1 MSDYA
6 LFVTAPLHLESLL
19 AEELHALGIDQARET
34 RGGVGF
40 RGTLEEA
47 YRVCLWSRVA
57 NRVLLEL
64 ARFTADSPEALYRG
78 VQQIDW
84 RDHFGVADTFAVQF
98 QSSQS
103 TITHSQYGAL
113 KAKDAVVDQFRERD
127 GERPSIDTGWP
138 DVRINVYVQRNQ
150 ASVSLDLSG
159 DSLHRRG
166 YRRAGGAAPLKENLA
181 AAILLRAGWPAIA
194 REQGSLLD
202 PMCGSGTL
210 LIEGAWI
217 AADIA
222 PGLRREYWGFSGWR
236 QHDPTLWQKLYDEAQ
251 QRREQGLTRLP
262 AIHGYD
268 IDERAIDGARQNV
281 QAAGLE
287 EAIDL
292 HCQSLHQLHPAAD
305 LKPGLVIVNP
315 PYGERLGSD
324 SDLPLVYQQ
333 LGQTLKQQF
342 AGWQVALFTGNPEL
356 TGQLQLRSLRR
367 HSLYNGPIEC
377 KLFHY
382 QVDTQHDISPR
393 GYPRP
398 LTPTEF
404 TDNARMLANRLQ
416 KNRKQLSRWLAR
428 ENIHCYRLYDADM
441 PEYALAIDVYEGD
454 QRRVHVQEYAPPRS
468 VDSAKARQRLREAL
482 GVILDSLQIDE
493 QQLFFKVRQRQKG
506 TAQYEKLAE
515 QRHFYPV
522 TENGCRFWVNF
533 EDYLDTGLFL
543 DHRLVRA
550 RLGEL
555 AAGGDFLNLFAYTGT
570 ATVYAA
576 HGGARS
582 TTTIDMSKTYLDW
595 ARRNLELND
604 MNGSEHRF
612 IQRDCLEW
620 LQQAVTA
627 PQYDL
632 IFLDPPSFSTS
643 KRMQTNL
650 DIQRDHSWLI
660 RQCMKRLRKEGVLL
674 FSTNL
679 RNFKLDETALAAL
692 EITDIHRDTLPRDF
706 ERNPKIHHC
715 WEFRHRRK
723 SVLSLKQVDN

>member
-19 AEELHALGIDQARET
+19 AEELHALGIDQAQET
-34 RGGVGF
+34 RGGVSF
-40 RGTLEEA
+40 SGTLEEA

-64 ARFTADSPEALYRG
+64 ASFTADSPEALYRG

-84 RDHFGVADTFAVQF
+84 RDHFGVANTFAVQF

-113 KAKDAVVDQFRERD
+113 KAKDAVVDQFRDRD

-138 DVRINVYVQRNQ
+138 DVRINVYVHRNQ

-181 AAILLRAGWPAIA
+181 AAILLRAGWPAVA
-194 REQGSLLD
+194 QEQGTLLD

-217 AADIA
+217 AGDIA
-222 PGLRREYWGFSGWR
+222 PGLLRGYWGFSGWR
-236 QHDPTLWQKLYDEAQ
+236 QHQPALWQKLYDEAQ
-251 QRREQGLTRLP
+251 QRREQGLARLP
-262 AIHGYD
+262 QLVGYD

-281 QAAGLE
+281 QAAGLDN
-287 EAIDL
+287 AIDL
-292 HCQSLHQLHPAAD
+292 HCQSLQQLQPD
-305 LKPGLVIVNP
+305 PELKPGLVIVNP

-342 AGWQVALFTGNPEL
+342 SGWQVALFTGNPEL

-382 QVDTQHDISPR
+382 KVDNKHDITPR

-398 LTPTEF
+398 LTPAEF

-416 KNRKQLSRWLAR
+416 KNLKQLSRWLAR

-441 PEYALAIDVYEGD
+441 PEYALAIDVYDEE

-468 VDSAKARQRLREAL
+468 VDSARARQRLREAL
-482 GVILDSLQIDE
+482 GVILDTLQIDE

-555 AAGGDFLNLFAYTGT
+555 ASGGDFLNLFAYTGT

-595 ARRNLELND
+595 ARRNMELNS
-604 MNGSEHRF
+604 MNSSEHRF

-620 LQQAVTA
+620 LQQEVTA

-650 DIQRDHSWLI
+650 DIQRDHVWLI
-660 RQCMKRLRKEGVLL
+660 RQCMKRLRKDGILL

-679 RNFKLDETALAAL
+679 RNFKLDEEALATL
-692 EITDIHRDTLPRDF
+692 EITDIHRQTLPRDF

-715 WEFRHRRK
+715 WEFRHRHK
-723 SVLSLKQVDN
+723 PVLSLK

>member
-1 MSDYA
+1 MSEYA

-19 AEELHALGIDQARET
+19 AEELHALGIEQAQET
-34 RGGVGF
+34 RGGASF

-64 ARFTADSPEALYRG
+64 ASFTADSPEALYRG

-84 RDHFGVADTFAVQF
+84 RDHFGVANTFAVQF

-113 KAKDAVVDQFRERD
+113 KAKDAVVDQFRDRE

-138 DVRINVYVQRNQ
+138 DVRINVYVHRNQ

-194 REQGSLLD
+194 REQGALVD

-217 AADIA
+217 AGDIA
-222 PGLRREYWGFSGWR
+222 PGLLRGYWGFSGWR
-236 QHDPTLWQKLYDEAQ
+236 QHQPALWQSLYDEAR
-251 QRREQGLTRLP
+251 QRREQGLSRLP

-287 EAIDL
+287 DAIAL
-292 HCQSLHQLHPAAD
+292 HCQPLQQLHPEPA

-324 SDLPLVYQQ
+324 SDLPLLYQQ
-333 LGQTLKQQF
+333 LGQLLKQQF
-342 AGWQVALFTGNPEL
+342 SGWQVALFTGNPEL

-382 QVDTQHDISPR
+382 RIEPKYDITPR

-398 LTPTEF
+398 LQPAEF

-416 KNRKQLSRWLAR
+416 KNARQLSRWLKQ
-428 ENIHCYRLYDADM
+428 EDISCYRLYDADM
-441 PEYALAIDVYEGD
+441 PEYALAIDVYEAE
-454 QRRVHVQEYAPPRS
+454 QRYVHVQEYEPPRS
-468 VDSAKARQRLREAL
+468 VDPDKARQRLREAL
-482 GVILDSLQIDE
+482 GVILDSLAICE
-493 QQLFFKVRQRQKG
+493 QQLFFKVRRRQKG
-506 TAQYEKLAE
+506 TAQYEKLAGE
-515 QRHFYPV
+515 KHFYRV
-522 TENGCRFWVNF
+522 RENGCRFWVNF

-550 RLGEL
+550 RIGEL

-576 HGGARS
+576 QGGARS

-595 ARRNLELND
+595 ARRNMHLNSFD
-604 MNGSEHRF
+604 GAEHRF
-612 IQRDCLEW
+612 IQTDCLHW
-620 LQQAVTA
+620 LEEDVNAQ
-627 PQYDL
+627 QYDL
-632 IFLDPPSFSTS
+632 IFLDPPSFSAS
-643 KRMQTNL
+643 KRMQTTL
-650 DIQRDHSWLI
+650 DIQRDHVALI
-660 RQCMKRLRKEGVLL
+660 RQAMKRLRKNGVLL

-679 RNFKLDETALAAL
+679 RNFKLDETSLAAL
-692 EITDIHRDTLPRDF
+692 EITDINRETLPRDF
-706 ERNPKIHHC
+706 ERNPRIHHC
-715 WEFRHRRK
+715 WEFRYRHK
-723 SVLSLKQVDN
+723 PVLSLK